1 MSAHSGLSTA
11 TVSDIVVQWA
21 NYHSLWADRALSL
34 FLRGSEERLLREK
47 SVESF
52 SPSRGE
58 KLHASLRKRVA
69 TSSRRDLWKVH
80 GQ

>member
-34 FLRGSEERLLREK
+34 FLRGSEERLLGWCEI
-47 SVESF
+47 
-52 SPSRGE
+52 PW
-58 KLHASLRKRVA
+58 RKNRVVA
-69 TSSRRDLWKVH
+69 
-80 GQ
+80 